1 MADEKQKTLQ
11 EQPSPTG
18 PPVSQEVKDM
28 APAVAQPSEEKD
40 KQTDTKSDELKE
52 TEAAG
57 SKRLDDIVKEVKKA
71 QQKQTEV
78 SPTAPDKKQSA
89 TITKISDLPKNG
101 QMKVEKPEP
110 TKKTT
115 APKKETKEMPVQT
128 AKPGSPKVRFR
139 FPKEL
144 PEPAPRHRQH
154 PHPRSRQR
162 SPPAGER
169 NRLSIYS

>member
-57 SKRLDDIVKEVKKA
+57 SKRLDDIESRKA
-71 QQKQTEV
+71 HRRT
-78 SPTAPDKKQSA
+78 
-89 TITKISDLPKNG
+89 N
-101 QMKVEKPEP
+101 
-110 TKKTT
+110 TT
-115 APKKETKEMPVQT
+115 A
-128 AKPGSPKVRFR
+128 
-139 FPKEL
+139 
-144 PEPAPRHRQH
+144 
-154 PHPRSRQR
+154 RSRNTMPPKGITSFLYPPSA
-162 SPPAGER
+162 SPLPTE
-169 NRLSIYS
+169 